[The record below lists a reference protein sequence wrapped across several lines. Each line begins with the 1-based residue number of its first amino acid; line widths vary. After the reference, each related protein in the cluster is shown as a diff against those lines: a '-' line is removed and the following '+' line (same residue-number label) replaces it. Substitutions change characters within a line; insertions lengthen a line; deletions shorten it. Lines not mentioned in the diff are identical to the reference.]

1 MALAELIGKLRSRK
15 QTAARSAFGHY
26 IEAVRTL
33 ANGAEIDADEI
44 GHIIESAG
52 KDESNL
58 ERDTELQAKRFEK
71 VAERER
77 NLQAVQDRQRAEND
91 LRAAQAALQAAYD
104 RLMPAV
110 DMAQSRVSDA
120 NLVFSCTTGAE
131 SWLCDPAN
139 ILDRELLEREAAIV
153 VKLREVNSELKPLMS
168 DRGRLQTALEN
179 AEFQHTQKTRSTG
192 RVAWFVQAKNA
203 DELAEIVTNLQSQL
217 RQLAALIHP
226 RQQKQARLQAELNAI
241 HQEKLLP

>member
-1 MALAELIGKLRSRK
+1 MTVVELISKLRSKK
-15 QTAARSAFGHY
+15 QAAHRSEFGHY
-26 IEAVRTL
+26 LGLIKSL
-33 ANGAEIDADEI
+33 ASGSEIDADECS
-44 GHIIESAG
+44 HILAVIG
-52 KDESNL
+52 KDEDDLSRDVGVQVQRFTWAAQLQANQQAGTDRL
-58 ERDTELQAKRFEK
+58 LAERDLATA
-71 VAERER
+71 
-77 NLQAVQDRQRAEND
+77 QR
-91 LRAAQAALQAAYD
+91 ALQAAYD
-104 RLMPAV
+104 KLQPAV
-110 DMAQSRVSDA
+110 DAAHDMLNDA
-120 NLVFSCTTGAE
+120 NLRFLTTQNADSKLAE
-131 SWLCDPAN
+131 N
-139 ILDRELLEREAAIV
+139 ILDQELLQREAALIPELQTINAE
-153 VKLREVNSELKPLMS
+153 LRPLVA